1 MQSTFPVL
9 YFGSGHQGDLTMKE
23 WKLLPFLVLLL
34 LTALTLHQ
42 ISHAQSGTERPLDSM
57 KEPADTVLL
66 NGIIYT
72 MNPANSHAQA
82 IAIQGDKIRFVG
94 TNEGA
99 TRFRGPKTKIIDL
112 GGKTVVPGFI
122 DAHGHFIGLGESLQR
137 LSFVDT
143 RSYAEV
149 VGMVRQKVAES
160 PRGEWVQGRG
170 WDQTRWPVKDFP
182 NHQELSAV
190 SPENPVWLTRVDG
203 HAGLANARAME
214 IAGITRQTPDPP
226 GGRIVRDEKS
236 GEPTGVFVDNAMSL
250 IGGHIPP
257 LTRDQIKRAALHA
270 IQKCLGDGLTEVHD
284 AGVGS
289 ETLEVYKDL
298 IDEHR
303 FDFRIYAM
311 IMATGSPTNSPAAST
326 LDSYLKTGPLIGYG
340 GNRLTV
346 RSIKIVADGALG
358 SRGAALLDPY
368 HDDPKNI
375 GLMVTPREAI
385 YAWAKKATDG
395 GFQVNTH
402 AIGDRANRTWL
413 DIVESLEKEN
423 PRVKELRLRDE
434 HAQILAMND
443 IPRFALLHVIPS
455 MQPSHCTSDMRWA
468 EQRLGPER
476 IKGAYAWRSLLKTGV
491 RIAAGSDFPVEDPN
505 PLWGFYAAITRQDQ
519 SGWPTAGWFAQERLT
534 REEALRAFTFD
545 AAYAAFEENLKG
557 SIEEGKL
564 ADLVV
569 LSHDIMKIEPQLIL
583 RTEVE
588 KTFLGGRLVYG
599 KVTSGP

>member
-1 MQSTFPVL
+1 MV
-9 YFGSGHQGDLTMKE
+9 
-23 WKLLPFLVLLL
+23 
-34 LTALTLHQ
+34 HQ
-42 ISHAQSGTERPLDSM
+42 ILRAQAGPQRPPS
-57 KEPADTVLL
+57 PANGSADTVLL
-66 NGIIYT
+66 NGNIYT
-72 MNPANSHAQA
+72 MNSKSPHEQA
-82 IAIQGDKIRFVG
+82 IAIQGEKILFVG

-99 TRFRGPKTKIIDL
+99 TRFKGPKTEVVDL
-112 GGKTVVPGFI
+112 EGKTVIPGFI

-137 LSFVDT
+137 LSFVET

-149 VGMVRQKVAES
+149 VAMVRLKVTES

-182 NHQELSAV
+182 DHRELSAV
-190 SPENPVWLTRVDG
+190 SPDNPVWLTRVDG

-226 GGRIVRDEKS
+226 GGRIVRDEKT

-250 IGGHIPP
+250 VGRHIPP
-257 LTRDQIKRAALHA
+257 LTRDQIKRAALRA
-270 IQKCLGDGLTEVHD
+270 IQKCLSDGLTEVHD
-284 AGVGS
+284 AGVGG
-289 ETLEVYKDL
+289 ETLEVYKEL
-298 IDEHR
+298 IGERR
-303 FDFRIYAM
+303 FDFRVYAM
-311 IMATGSPTNSPAAST
+311 IMATGSPLNSPAALT
-326 LDSYLKTGPLIGYG
+326 LDAYLKTGPLIGYG

-346 RSIKIVADGALG
+346 RSLKIVADGALG
-358 SRGAALLDPY
+358 SRGAAMLEPY
-368 HDDPKNI
+368 SDDPKNT
-375 GLMVTPREAI
+375 GLMVTPKEAI

-402 AIGDRANRTWL
+402 AIGDRANRIWL
-413 DIVESLEKEN
+413 DVVESLEKEN
-423 PRVKELRLRDE
+423 PKVNQLRLRDE
-434 HAQILAMND
+434 HAQILALND
-443 IPRFALLHVIPS
+443 LPRFAILHVIPS
-455 MQPSHCTSDMRWA
+455 MQPTHCTSDMRWA
-468 EQRLGPER
+468 EQRVGPER

-491 RIAAGSDFPVEDPN
+491 RIAAGSDFPVENPN

-534 REEALRAFTFD
+534 REEALRSFTLD

-557 SIEEGKL
+557 SIQEGKL

-588 KTFLGGRLVYG
+588 KTFLGGKLVYG
-599 KVTSGP
+599 KVAARP